1 MLFSLYFSVS
11 KNVTMRARNVVI
23 TFVAIADY
31 GWLPK
36 DFFTAFIPSM
46 LGIIVYNDFTSS
58 DASRSCLG

>member
-1 MLFSLYFSVS
+1 
-11 KNVTMRARNVVI
+11 MRARNVVI

-46 LGIIVYNDFTSS
+46 LGILVYNDFTSS
-58 DASRSCLG
+58 DASRSCLGRIQLR